1 MTLFEAFAK
10 LAAYLLCIGLALE
23 LSHRLYWQINQKVAD
38 MAVSTLTKSVLGV
51 LIAFIPLASAVA
63 ITSTFA
69 AFLDSQSLITLGL
82 NYDGESLTKVS
93 IGAAISLSYVTVS
106 FLIGTLMGYIKV
118 KPSKLSE
125 DAVSSLPLF
134 FGGLVDFF
142 TAAVFEE
149 IIFRGYVFFL
159 LLQAGGL
166 YVAIIGSAVVFSTAH
181 LIRHAN
187 MPLIYVL
194 NAFLFGIVAA
204 VCRYTTCSLWLPIG
218 LHFGWNVVSG
228 PIFGLPYSG
237 RNYDRGVVTSEVS
250 GPAWL
255 TGGSYSLDA
264 GLLGTFALIIAAA
277 GLTATMPMY

>member
-23 LSHRLYWQINQKVAD
+23 LSHRLYWHINQRVTE
-38 MAVSTLTKSVLGV
+38 MAVSTLTRSILGV

-63 ITSTFA
+63 ITA
-69 AFLDSQSLITLGL
+69 AFARVLDRQSLITLGL
-82 NYDGESLTKVS
+82 NYDGESLTRMS
-93 IGAAISLSYVTVS
+93 IGAAISLSCVTVV
-106 FLIGTLMGYIKV
+106 FLMGVLMGYIKV
-118 KPSKLSE
+118 RPSRLSE

-134 FGGLVDFF
+134 LGGLVDFF

-149 IIFRGYVFFL
+149 IIFRGYVYFL
-159 LLQAGGL
+159 LLQAGGI
-166 YVAIIGSAVVFSTAH
+166 YAAIIGSAVVFSTAH
-181 LIRHAN
+181 LIKHAN
-187 MPLIYVL
+187 MPLMYVL

-237 RNYDRGVVTSEVS
+237 RNYERGVVASEVS

-264 GLLGTFALIIAAA
+264 GLLGTFALMIAAA
-277 GLTATMPMY
+277 GLTATMPIH

>member
-1 MTLFEAFAK
+1 MTFFEAFAK

-23 LSHRLYWQINQKVAD
+23 LSHRLYWHISQRVAD
-38 MAVSTLTKSVLGV
+38 LSVSTLTRSFLGI

-69 AFLDSQSLITLGL
+69 ALLDKQSLITLGL

-93 IGAAISLSYVTVS
+93 VGAAISLSCVTVA
-106 FLIGTLMGYIKV
+106 FLMGVLMGYIKV

-149 IIFRGYVFFL
+149 IIFRGYVYYL

-181 LIRHAN
+181 LVKHAN
-187 MPLIYVL
+187 MPLMYVL
-194 NAFLFGIVAA
+194 NAFLFGIVVA

-250 GPAWL
+250 GPTWL

-264 GLLGTFALIIAAA
+264 GLLGTVALIIAAA